1 MAVTILYTPQDYLP
15 AHNEIVY
22 VVDSTNKTEC
32 SFEYIA
38 DVYVNGVFKIR
49 MKKFPN
55 QQGYG
60 EFKINTILRNYIG
73 YDLHNNETGVQTNPN
88 SIISYQVKFG
98 ESYDSSALCDAGAT
112 LYLNLTTSSTQY
124 AYNGVIQE
132 NEYEDYDYTNYI
144 AGSTSSKF
152 LTNFPNYMYI
162 GENDSYYL
170 NFFNITNGSIDY
182 VKFTF
187 YDANFNYIDEA
198 SISNTY
204 SNPTSTERR
213 LLTIACGPADIEAV
227 TPGYFTSN
235 VVYYTVSLLDGLT
248 DVSEAKWFQLDKRC
262 TNNPTKRFL
271 FLGRLSGMES
281 YSFTLRNTRR
291 VKISRSE
298 YTRLSGSF
306 TSSSPTNWTIGKEER
321 GRSVIG
327 VNAQEEFEATT
338 NWLSE
343 TEALWL
349 EELFTSPEVYIY
361 DENGNILP
369 IIITS
374 SSYEEITKRQK
385 KMILYKITY
394 ELASKTNIQIN

>member
-1 MAVTILYTPQDYLP
+1 MSVSILYTPQNYLP

-55 QQGYG
+55 PSGYG
-60 EFKINTILRNYIG
+60 EFKINTILRNYIS
-73 YDLHNNETGVQTNPN
+73 YDLHNNQTGVQTNPN

-112 LYLNLTTSSTQY
+112 LYLNLTTSSTLY

-132 NEYEDYDYTNYI
+132 RQYEDYDYNDYI
-144 AGSTSSKF
+144 AGTTASKF

-182 VKFTF
+182 IKFTF
-187 YDANFNYIDEA
+187 YDNNFNYVDEV
-198 SISNTY
+198 SITNTY
-204 SNPTSTERR
+204 SNPTSTARR

-227 TPGYFTSN
+227 SPGYFTSN
-235 VVYYTVSLLDGLT
+235 VAYYTVSLLDGLT
-248 DVSEAKWFQLDKRC
+248 DVSEVKWFQLDKRC
-262 TNNPTKRFL
+262 TNNTTKRFL

-281 YSFTLRNTRR
+281 YSFTLRNTRKT
-291 VKISRSE
+291 KISRSE

-306 TSSSPTNWTIGKEER
+306 TAASPTSWTIGKEER

-327 VNAQEEFEATT
+327 VNAQDEFEATT

-343 TEALWL
+343 TEAIWL
-349 EELFTSPEVYIY
+349 EELFTSPEVYVY

-374 SSYEEITKRQK
+374 TQYEEITKKQR

-394 ELASKTNIQIN
+394 EYASKTNIQIN

>member
-1 MAVTILYTPQDYLP
+1 MSVTILYTPQNYLP
-15 AHNEIVY
+15 VNNEIVY

-38 DVYVNGVFKIR
+38 DVYVNGVFKLR

-55 QQGYG
+55 LQGYG
-60 EFKINTILRNYIG
+60 EFKINTILRNYIS
-73 YDLHNNETGVQTNPN
+73 YDLHNNQTGFLTNPN

-132 NEYEDYDYTNYI
+132 NQYEDYDYLDYVPAT
-144 AGSTSSKF
+144 TSSKF

-170 NFFNITNGSIDY
+170 NFLNPNNGIVD
-182 VKFTF
+182 FARITF
-187 YDANFNYIDEA
+187 YDSNLNYIDETTIA
-198 SISNTY
+198 NSY
-204 SNPTSTERR
+204 SNPSSTERR
-213 LLTIACGPADIEAV
+213 LLTIACGPSDIETV
-227 TPGYFTSN
+227 SPGYFTSN
-235 VVYYTVSLLDGLT
+235 VAYYKVDLLDSLT
-248 DVSEAKWFQLDKRC
+248 EVSEPKWFQLDKRC

-281 YSFTLRNTRR
+281 YSFTLRNIRR

-327 VNAQEEFEATT
+327 VNAQDEFEATS

-361 DENGNILP
+361 DEIGNIIP

-374 SSYEEITKRQK
+374 TSFEEITKKHK